1 MRTWFVL
8 FVEFIIRRQ
17 HKRCSLEKEVIF
29 WGSGGMQVSVWN
41 DILLQCQLNIM
52 LKICFV
58 LLGRC
63 YISFVKWITRS
74 CPRRRKRCF
83 NPDNPIAN
91 WLILQTLEGSLDTYI
106 LILPLL
112 PVSVFLKY
120 FSDNIILRLVILLW
134 ITEAASFKSWHLAR
148 NVDAWKQCFLAIP
161 QYNIPHHSKT
171 ISRDNLS
178 G

>member
-63 YISFVKWITRS
+63 YLLCKARP
-74 CPRRRKRCF
+74 CPRRRKRCV

-91 WLILQTLEGSLDTYI
+91 GLILQTLEGSLDTY
-106 LILPLL
+106 ILPLL

-120 FSDNIILRLVILLW
+120 FSDNIILWLVILLW

-161 QYNIPHHSKT
+161 QYKIPHHSKT